1 MRRMGF
7 ASSFD
12 VKARKS
18 GNHRWRRQ
26 AMREG
31 FRQADASLAIAL
43 ATNVSWHT
51 HNLRGAEV
59 A

>member
-1 MRRMGF
+1 MGF